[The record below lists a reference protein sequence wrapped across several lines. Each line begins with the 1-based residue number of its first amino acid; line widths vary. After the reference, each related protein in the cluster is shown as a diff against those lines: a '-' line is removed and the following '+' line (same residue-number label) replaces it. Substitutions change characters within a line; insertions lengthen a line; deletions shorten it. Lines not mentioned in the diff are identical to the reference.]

1 MWENLMGMLKSI
13 RGRYFVLTIV
23 MGLSLLLG
31 NGLVAYQNQGLV
43 EKADQVAGK
52 SLPLVNAAH
61 ELKLAVVQVQQWLTD
76 ISATRGLDGLND
88 GFDVA
93 AENAA
98 LFKQSLQRIQQLAP
112 ELGLAESG
120 IEADFEA
127 YYAAGRRM
135 AEAYVAGGPAQGNK
149 MMSAFDATAE
159 KLGTQVDQLLEQI
172 RIEAK
177 GIAVQQKRQSHHA
190 TFILSGVG
198 VTVLLLL
205 AISYGVMRRRLVALA
220 DVLPA
225 VERIGRGDL
234 STELQVD
241 SGDEIGRLAGVFNGM
256 RQHLSGM
263 VNEIS
268 GGSNTLVAGAES
280 VLGSVELAEKSALAQ
295 QRETDQLSTT
305 VEQMAAA
312 ASEIATRVSEVASA
326 GQEAQGET
334 QAGST
339 TLDSAISRLQQLVD
353 QIGSTSDAIQRLE
366 QHSEGIT
373 GILDVI
379 RGIAEQTNLLA
390 LNAAIEAARAGE
402 QGRGF
407 AVVADEVRTLAS
419 RTQSSTEEIQQMIQ
433 RLVEGSH
440 QAVESMSASAGL
452 AGDTMQEANQAE
464 SSFDSIVAL
473 IDRISDMSAHIASA
487 AEEQSTVSRH
497 IAENVASI
505 RESADTTANSMSQAG
520 QVTQQMVAETGHLDG
535 LVRQFRT

>member
-1 MWENLMGMLKSI
+1 MGMLNSI

-88 GFDVA
+88 GFDEA
-93 AENAA
+93 KENAA
-98 LFKQSLQRIQQLAP
+98 LFKQSLQQIQQLAP
-112 ELGLAESG
+112 ELGLAETG
-120 IEADFEA
+120 IEADFDA

-135 AEAYVAGGPAQGNK
+135 AEAYVAGGPEQGNK
-149 MMSAFDATAE
+149 MMAAFDATAE
-159 KLGTQVDQLLEQI
+159 KLGTQVDQLLEQV
-172 RIEAK
+172 RAEAED
-177 GIAVQQKRQSHHA
+177 IAVQQKQQSHRA
-190 TFILSGVG
+190 TFILLGVG
-198 VTVLLLL
+198 VAVLLLL

-220 DVLPA
+220 NVLPA
-225 VERIGRGDL
+225 VERIGKGDL

-241 SGDEIGRLAGVFNGM
+241 SGDEVGRLAAAFNAM
-256 RQHLSGM
+256 RGHLGGM
-263 VNEIS
+263 VSEIS

-280 VLGSVELAEKSALAQ
+280 LLGSVELAEKNAFAQ

-312 ASEIATRVSEVASA
+312 ASEIASRVSDVACA
-326 GQEAQGET
+326 VQEAQGET

-353 QIGSTSDAIQRLE
+353 QIGSTSDAIQRLD

-440 QAVESMSASAGL
+440 HAVESMSASAEL

-487 AEEQSTVSRH
+487 AEEQSAVSQH